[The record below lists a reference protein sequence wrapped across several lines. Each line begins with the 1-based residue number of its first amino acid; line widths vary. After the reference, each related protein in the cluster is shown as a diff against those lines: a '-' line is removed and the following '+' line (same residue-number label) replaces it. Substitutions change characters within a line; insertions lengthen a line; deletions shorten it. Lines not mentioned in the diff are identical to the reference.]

1 MIFLFVGVF
10 VLLAVAGALFLPEG
24 VDWSWVVRPGCLA
37 LLQGESPYETVAYFG
52 FPPWA
57 LLPFIPLALLPEAAG
72 RGIVFALG
80 LGGFAF
86 SIWKLGG
93 GRIALLA
100 FLISPP
106 VWHSLLN
113 ANLDWMPVLGFVL
126 PPWLGLFFISVK
138 PQMGSVVAILWLVEA
153 WQSGGFRQVLR
164 VFAPL
169 SVILILSLG
178 IFGLWP
184 AHFWEI
190 SSVSEGWNA
199 SLWPASIPIGL
210 VLLVIMLRK
219 RDIRFGMVASP
230 CLSPYVLL
238 HAWSGALAALARLP
252 IEMIAAV
259 AGLWIMVLLNVL
271 SKSGY

>member
-1 MIFLFVGVF
+1 MRRWRISV
-10 VLLAVAGALFLPEG
+10 FLPGHCSHLSRWRCFQKQWAAE
-24 VDWSWVVRPGCLA
+24 SS
-37 LLQGESPYETVAYFG
+37 LL
-52 FPPWA
+52 W
-57 LLPFIPLALLPEAAG
+57 
-72 RGIVFALG
+72 G
-80 LGGFAF
+80 LEVSRFRSG
-86 SIWKLGG
+86 SLGG

-100 FLISPP
+100 FLLSPP

-113 ANLDWMPVLGFVL
+113 TNLDWMPILGFIL

-138 PQMGSVVAILWLVEA
+138 PQMGSVVAVFWLVEA
-153 WQSGGFRQVLR
+153 WRGGGFRQVLR

-169 SVILILSLG
+169 FVILILSLG

-184 AHFWEI
+184 AHFLEI

-210 VLLVIMLRK
+210 ALLIAMLRK
-219 RDIRFGMVASP
+219 RDIRLGMVASP

-252 IEMIAAV
+252 LEMVAAV
-259 AGLWIMVLLNVL
+259 AGLWIMILLNVL
-271 SKSGY
+271 SNPGH